1 MRRLAF
7 AATALAILG
16 AGGPA
21 DGYRLRAR
29 STWTPSSE
37 EALHWQESDF
47 PLRFRMLENDNLPA
61 DVDLTQA
68 GWAEIVERSLVH
80 WTGIPTARIEIVLE
94 EEGVPIS
101 QADQDDGVNT
111 IGFSSDEEFVDSWF
125 TAYAAWR
132 FDGDELV
139 GCDIEVNPDFVKNWA
154 PQDAYRLLEV
164 LAVHEMGHCL
174 GLGHTEPHPMPLWT
188 GRPVNA
194 DPSFLPD
201 PVMSYSNSYGLELP
215 EDDTVPVSLLYPA
228 PGFSESRG
236 SVRGS
241 VVLEERPAAFAY
253 VQAVRPG
260 ESGIPTRPG
269 PGTFADENGDF
280 HLEGLSPGHWML
292 WVHPIL
298 VTRRNAHPMTPDADA
313 AGASEFLDQWRWVR
327 VEAGEVLEEVEIVV
341 HPGRE
346 VTPG

>member
-1 MRRLAF
+1 MRQRRAF
-7 AATALAILG
+7 AAGFVMMAVVA
-16 AGGPA
+16 PA
-21 DGYRLRAR
+21 DGYRLRAF
-29 STWTPSSE
+29 STWTASSA
-37 EALHWQESDF
+37 EALHWSESDF

-94 EEGVPIS
+94 AETVALS
-101 QADQDDGVNT
+101 QADMDDGVNT
-111 IGFSSDEEFVDSWF
+111 IGFSSDEGFVDSWG
-125 TAYAAWR
+125 TAFAAWR
-132 FDGDELV
+132 FDGNELV
-139 GCDIEVNPDFVKNWA
+139 GCDIEVNPDFVKNWS
-154 PQDAYRLLEV
+154 PQDPNRLLEV
-164 LAVHEMGHCL
+164 VAVHEMGHCL

-215 EDDTVPVSLLYPA
+215 EDDSVPVSLLYPA
-228 PGFSESRG
+228 PGFLESRG

-280 HLEGLSPGHWML
+280 HLEGLSPGHWIL